1 MSPERSEVQKD
12 YSLFPLSK
20 QSVQGAIYW
29 MKENIPQHSQRPGEM
44 SRLQAEKFKVFSFV
58 TGMSIFRDTIQFDK
72 PQVTPYENG
81 ALFMLNVIQNEYDK
95 RGKELIEPN
104 TDIIKTYFMDLLDIE
119 NNHYEVDRVDSGYEG
134 GLDATDASLAPFSRE
149 IIEQT
154 GTPEGKRLRKTFIKN
169 SMHRREDLLNN
180 ERFVTEVLVNGT
192 FLKAYGPYEGLHYG
206 ALDIYGIYKLQEER
220 SGLRRMWNRKV
231 K

>member
-1 MSPERSEVQKD
+1 
-12 YSLFPLSK
+12 
-20 QSVQGAIYW
+20 
-29 MKENIPQHSQRPGEM
+29 MKENIPQHPQRLTEM
-44 SRLQAEKFKVFSFV
+44 SRLQTENFKVFSFV

-81 ALFMLNVIQNEYDK
+81 ALFMLDVIQNEHN
-95 RGKELIEPN
+95 RSGKKLIEPDA
-104 TDIIKTYFMDLLDIE
+104 DIIKTYFMDLLDIE
-119 NNHYEVDRVDSGYEG
+119 NNHYEVDRVDSEHEG

-149 IIEQT
+149 IIKEA

-180 ERFVTEVLVNGT
+180 ERFVTEMLVNGT
-192 FLKAYGPYEGLHYG
+192 FLKAYGPLEGLHYG
-206 ALDIYGIYKLQEER
+206 AVDIYELYKLQEER

-231 K
+231 R